1 MSMTNFDFYKI
12 YLVKNLN
19 KLVNTAKNDLLTE
32 LEIHATDPTIRMRR
46 FRMLKQLIQF
56 ESQMIEKIWRF
67 ETDDYQDLI
76 SWQAITEIQI
86 VISRDA

>member
-1 MSMTNFDFYKI
+1 MTNFDFYKI

>member
-1 MSMTNFDFYKI
+1 
-12 YLVKNLN
+12 
-19 KLVNTAKNDLLTE
+19 
-32 LEIHATDPTIRMRR
+32 MRR